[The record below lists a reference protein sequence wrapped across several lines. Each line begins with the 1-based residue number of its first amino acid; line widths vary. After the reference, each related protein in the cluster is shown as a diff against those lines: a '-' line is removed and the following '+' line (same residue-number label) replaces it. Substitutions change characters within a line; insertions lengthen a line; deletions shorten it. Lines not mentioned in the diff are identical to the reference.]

1 MLHLLRRRSSIFICI
16 CLFVVLTFR
25 SLFASIKIQSSKLS
39 VTEDLNKLN
48 LNNSIDPIEKAQ
60 ILMEVGSLVGD
71 KTLHFCPL
79 FFINFM
85 RNNDQKVNEP
95 ELSSYNKGMCKKQRG
110 PQCEAKYLQGPLK
123 VSKEILSME
132 WLHKNELSFV
142 KTGGWYMPTGC
153 DISTRT
159 AIIIP
164 FRNREQHLPV
174 MLRQL
179 HAVLRNQQIHYRIF
193 VIEQSDEHPFNRGKI
208 RNIGFKEALRYFPYT
223 CFVFHDVDLVPENDG
238 IFYDCRKS
246 PAHMSVAVD
255 TLGYMPLQY
264 EHFGGVV
271 STTKAHF
278 ELANG
283 YSNIFWQW
291 GGEDDNVSHRLRKN
305 GLKIHRQPKN
315 VARYKMLSHTP
326 AKREVQL
333 ARTVF
338 WTEATKYGDI
348 DGLNS
353 LNYRL
358 LNRTDELLFTRIQVD
373 VLKKVF

>member
-179 HAVLRNQQIHYRIF
+179 HAVLRHQQIHYRIF

-223 CFVFHDVDLVPENDG
+223 CFVFHDVDLVPE
-238 IFYDCRKS
+238 
-246 PAHMSVAVD
+246 
-255 TLGYMPLQY
+255 
-264 EHFGGVV
+264 
-271 STTKAHF
+271 
-278 ELANG
+278 
-283 YSNIFWQW
+283 
-291 GGEDDNVSHRLRKN
+291 
-305 GLKIHRQPKN
+305 
-315 VARYKMLSHTP
+315 
-326 AKREVQL
+326 
-333 ARTVF
+333 
-338 WTEATKYGDI
+338 
-348 DGLNS
+348 
-353 LNYRL
+353 
-358 LNRTDELLFTRIQVD
+358 
-373 VLKKVF
+373 

>member
-1 MLHLLRRRSSIFICI
+1 
-16 CLFVVLTFR
+16 
-25 SLFASIKIQSSKLS
+25 
-39 VTEDLNKLN
+39 
-48 LNNSIDPIEKAQ
+48 
-60 ILMEVGSLVGD
+60 MEVGNLVGD
-71 KTLHFCPL
+71 KTLQFCPL

-85 RNNDQKVNEP
+85 WNNDPKLNKP
-95 ELSSYNKGMCKKQRG
+95 ELSSYKKVMCKIQKGQ
-110 PQCEAKYLQGPLK
+110 QCKAENLQGPLK
-123 VSKEILSME
+123 VNKTILSME
-132 WLHKNELSFV
+132 WIQKNELSFV
-142 KTGGWYMPTGC
+142 NKGGWYMPTGC
-153 DISTRT
+153 ISGTRT
-159 AIIIP
+159 AIIIL
-164 FRNREQHLPV
+164 FRNHEQHLPV
-174 MLRQL
+174 MLRHL
-179 HAVLRNQQIHYRIF
+179 HTVLRCQQIHYRIF
-193 VIEQSDEHPFNRGKI
+193 VIEQSD
-208 RNIGFKEALRYFPYT
+208 Y
-223 CFVFHDVDLVPENDG
+223 LVPENDR

-255 TLGYMPLQY
+255 TLGCMPLQY

-305 GLKIHRQPKN
+305 GLNIHRQLKN
-315 VARYKMLSHTP
+315 VARYKMLSHAP

-333 ARTVF
+333 ARTIF

-358 LNRTDELLFTRIQVD
+358 LNRTDELLFTRIKAD